1 MASHTIDIYVF
12 APHVSLLQLFVF
24 AAAYFGQVSLVKEIS
39 NLNGTNL
46 VK

>member
-12 APHVSLLQLFVF
+12 APRMSLLQLFVF
-24 AAAYFGQVSLVKEIS
+24 AAAYLGQVPLVKEIS
-39 NLNGTNL
+39 NLIGTNL